1 MTLKGHE
8 LGGLPEFRLRRVR
21 EYIEANLR
29 RPLRLTELSAVVNM
43 SPFHFARL
51 FKRSTGLSP
60 HQFVLRVRI
69 AAASVLLDI
78 PGASVGT
85 VARQV
90 GFRTPSHF
98 STTYRRLTGNTP
110 SAYQTRPPDRAGL
123 AEADVRVDGS

>member
-8 LGGLPEFRLRRVR
+8 LGGLPEFRLRHVR

-29 RPLRLTELSAVVNM
+29 RPLRLTELSALVNM

>member
-1 MTLKGHE
+1 MRFEGNGP
-8 LGGLPEFRLRRVR
+8 GGLPEFRVRRVR

-29 RPLRLTELSAVVNM
+29 RPLRLAELSALVNM

-60 HQFVLRVRI
+60 HQFVLRARI
-69 AAASVLLDI
+69 AAASVLLDT
-78 PGASVGT
+78 PGTSVGT

-123 AEADVRVDGS
+123 AEIDAHHGRS